1 MVAASRIHHCC
12 DTLIPSLLKSKNVVL
27 STAETNV
34 PGRKSIVIA
43 AIVIIDA
50 ESRCVCSA
58 TFKRVNTFP
67 YNSKTDRS
75 STSSDVPLLLKM
87 LSRYWYATLFGLRG
101 GKAVGTVLVDL
112 LLCNSNM
119 FLRG

>member
-1 MVAASRIHHCC
+1 MVAASRIHHCR
-12 DTLIPSLLKSKNVVL
+12 DTLIPSLSKSKNVVL

-58 TFKRVNTFP
+58 TFERVNE
-67 YNSKTDRS
+67 RQ
-75 STSSDVPLLLKM
+75 STMGSIVPALAQT
-87 LSRYWYATLFGLRG
+87 Y
-101 GKAVGTVLVDL
+101 
-112 LLCNSNM
+112 LCS
-119 FLRG
+119 

>member
-1 MVAASRIHHCC
+1 MGIHQDFDGEAESRLAVLSSLLARQYSHMQKTRIVRGIVAASRIHHLRE
-12 DTLIPSLLKSKNVVL
+12 TLIPSLSKSKNVVL

-58 TFKRVNTFP
+58 TFERINTR
-67 YNSKTDRS
+67 RS
-75 STSSDVPLLLKM
+75 AMGSIVP
-87 LSRYWYATLFGLRG
+87 A
-101 GKAVGTVLVDL
+101 LVQTY
-112 LLCNSNM
+112 LCS
-119 FLRG
+119 